1 MRTILFLCT
10 GNYYRSRFA
19 EYYFNHRARLEG
31 LPWLAISRGLATERG
46 INNVGPISEYAS
58 LALSRL
64 DVQIPA
70 NERFPRQLDQDDL
83 LIADLVIAV
92 KEAEHRPLLQERF
105 SSWEQSIAYWQIH
118 DLDCSPAEEALA
130 ALQVRL
136 DRLLDDLIMQVHLSA
151 MGTGPNYRT
160 GAGSDAG
167 LAGVGEAALVAD
179 KVLG

>member
-92 KEAEHRPLLQERF
+92 KEAEHRPLAAGAVLQ
-105 SSWEQSIAYWQIH
+105 
-118 DLDCSPAEEALA
+118 LGAEH
-130 ALQVRL
+130 
-136 DRLLDDLIMQVHLSA
+136 RLL
-151 MGTGPNYRT
+151 
-160 GAGSDAG
+160 
-167 LAGVGEAALVAD
+167 AD
-179 KVLG
+179 PRS